1 MTAGDL
7 PLTAQRSRRGL
18 SYNERVK
25 AIALAVLAAPTMTVA
40 PVAVTPDRPSMLVQ
54 PLIPAAPALMPAL
67 SAPSTPDK
75 PVEQQ
80 AAQAGAQFDGWKQGA
95 FKGDGGADIA
105 YASREGGEGP
115 ARVYSGGLALNESF
129 APVLARPAK
138 PSGNELVLWTRAHP
152 PSGWV
157 PTKNPIDADAR
168 DLAAAINLAA
178 VTSPQG
184 KVELALH
191 SFGTLVFQRMIQL
204 HAEPAV
210 KAALEALK
218 DSRVFLLHATTHFEG
233 SERRAGPDFERMG
246 QATRAVV
253 DWLDAGDAMAPW
265 WSPVSAAWRFTRG
278 QVIAAAAK
286 EAAAMMKKDL
296 SEPWPAFDGIRK
308 RFIKELAR
316 DAKDPAWQ
324 EAMLR
329 RSSDMFRLEF
339 SPADAARI
347 RELGIKLE
355 LVHADGDAL
364 LNWESALTLF
374 ERLGIRAPKKAPPA
388 GTILTDESGRF
399 RARIV
404 SGDHYWPLKKPGDLA
419 ELMK

>member
-1 MTAGDL
+1 M
-7 PLTAQRSRRGL
+7 
-18 SYNERVK
+18 K
-25 AIALAVLAAPTMTVA
+25 ALALAVLAAPLAPVA
-40 PVAVTPDRPSMLVQ
+40 PVTVTPDRPSLLA
-54 PLIPAAPALMPAL
+54 PSALSAPALMPAL
-67 SAPSTPDK
+67 SPVLSAPAAPDK
-75 PVEQQ
+75 PVEHQ
-80 AAQAGAQFDGWKQGA
+80 AAQAGALFDGWKQGS
-95 FKGDGGADIA
+95 FEGDGGVPVS
-105 YASREGGEGP
+105 YKSREGGDGP

-129 APVLARPAK
+129 EPVFARPGK
-138 PSGNELVLWTRAHP
+138 PAGPELFLWTRGHP
-152 PSGWV
+152 PSAWA

-168 DLAAAINLAA
+168 DLAAAVNLAA
-178 VTSPQG
+178 KTSPGG

-204 HAEPAV
+204 HEEPAV
-210 KAALEALK
+210 KAALAALK

-253 DWLDAGDAMAPW
+253 DWLDAGDAMAAW
-265 WSPVSAAWRFTRG
+265 WGPAAFSWNMMRG

-296 SEPWPAFDGIRK
+296 SEPWPAFDSIRK
-308 RFIKELAR
+308 RFLKDLAR
-316 DAKDPAWQ
+316 DARDPAWQ
-324 EAMLR
+324 ESMLR

-347 RELGIKLE
+347 KALGIKLE
-355 LVHADGDAL
+355 LVHSDGDAL

-388 GTILTDESGRF
+388 GTVLTDESGRF

-404 SGDHYWPLKKPGDLA
+404 SGDHYWPLKKPGELA